1 MNKYIVTSLNKDA
14 GKTGIIVGLS
24 KLIMGKIGYLKPYG
38 DRLVY
43 KDKQLWDYDSALIT
57 NLFDIRQNP
66 EDLSMGFDHSK
77 LKYVYNKIST
87 AEKLNEMINKIST
100 ETDILFIETGSS
112 LIQGV
117 SVHLDALTIAKTTD
131 TKVII
136 VASGNNDDI
145 IDSLTYLI
153 HNVKLKDVD
162 LAGIVINKVKDIDDF
177 KMNYEE
183 YITSLGIN
191 ILGILPYEPELTF
204 PTVRLI
210 SNGLDAKVIT
220 GKSKL
225 NVVAREIF
233 VGAMSGDAAQRV
245 EKFKNKNKLIITA
258 GDRTDMIVAAINT
271 ECVGIVLTNSIL
283 PPPNII
289 ALASERE
296 VPLLLVQSDTH
307 KVAKK
312 IGQMVPLIDSSDVK
326 KIEILEKL
334 IKNYTTLIDLI

>member
-1 MNKYIVTSLNKDA
+1 MNKYIFTSLNQNA

-24 KLIMGKIGYLKPYG
+24 KLIKGKIGYLKPFG
-38 DRLVY
+38 DRLLY
-43 KDKQLWDYDSALIT
+43 KDKRLWDYDSALIT
-57 NLFDIRQNP
+57 NLLDIKQNP
-66 EDLSMGFDHSK
+66 EGLSIGFDHSK
-77 LKYVYNKIST
+77 LKYLYDEKSMAI
-87 AEKLNEMINKIST
+87 KLNEMIDDLST
-100 ETDILFIETGSS
+100 ETDILFIETGSN

-131 TKVII
+131 AKLII

-145 IDSLTYLI
+145 IDNLTYLI
-153 HNVKLKDVD
+153 HNVRLKGVD
-162 LAGIVINKVKDIDDF
+162 LAGIVINKVKDLDDF
-177 KMNYEE
+177 KMNYEDS
-183 YITSLGIN
+183 ITSLGIN

-204 PTVRLI
+204 PTVRLLAD
-210 SNGLDAKVIT
+210 GLDAKVIT
-220 GKSKL
+220 GKSNL
-225 NVVAREIF
+225 NIVAREIF

-271 ECVGIVLTNSIL
+271 ECVGIVLTNNIL

-289 ALASERE
+289 ALASERK

-312 IGQMVPLIDSSDVK
+312 IGQMVPLINFSDSN
-326 KIEILEKL
+326 KIEILEESV
-334 IKNYTTLIDLI
+334 KNYTTLVDLV

>member
-1 MNKYIVTSLNKDA
+1 MNKYIITSLNKNA

-24 KLIMGKIGYLKPYG
+24 KLINGNIGYLKPFG

-43 KDKQLWDYDSALIT
+43 KDKHLWDYDSELIT
-57 NLFDIRQNP
+57 KIL
-66 EDLSMGFDHSK
+66 DLKQSPDVLSIGFDHSK
-77 LKYVYNKIST
+77 LKYVYNKKST
-87 AEKLNEMINKIST
+87 AEKLNEMIKNIST

-117 SVHLDALTIAKTTD
+117 SVHLDALTMAKTTD
-131 TKVII
+131 AKLII

-145 IDSLTYLI
+145 IDSLTYLM
-153 HNVKLKDVD
+153 HNVKLKDID

-177 KMNYEE
+177 KINFEDS
-183 YITSLGIN
+183 ITSLGIN

-204 PTVRLI
+204 PTVRLLAD
-210 SNGLDAKVIT
+210 GLDAKVIT
-220 GKSKL
+220 GKSNL

-258 GDRTDMIVAAINT
+258 GDRTDMIIAAINT
-271 ECVGIVLTNSIL
+271 ECVGIVLTNNIL

-289 ALASERE
+289 ALASEKK

-312 IGQMVPLIDSSDVK
+312 ISQMVSLVDSSDNK
-326 KIEILEKL
+326 KIEILEESV
-334 IKNYTTLIDLI
+334 KNYTTLVDLV

>member
-1 MNKYIVTSLNKDA
+1 MNKYIITSLNKNA

-24 KLIMGKIGYLKPYG
+24 KLINGNIGYLKPFG

-43 KDKQLWDYDSALIT
+43 KDKHLWDYDSELIT
-57 NLFDIRQNP
+57 KIL
-66 EDLSMGFDHSK
+66 DLKQSPDVLSIGFDHSK
-77 LKYVYNKIST
+77 LKYVYNKKST
-87 AEKLNEMINKIST
+87 AEKLNEMIKNIST

-117 SVHLDALTIAKTTD
+117 SVHLDALTMAKTTD
-131 TKVII
+131 AKLII

-145 IDSLTYLI
+145 IDSLTYLM
-153 HNVKLKDVD
+153 HNVKLNDVN

-177 KMNYEE
+177 KMNFEDS
-183 YITSLGIN
+183 ITSLGIN

-204 PTVRLI
+204 PTVRLLAD
-210 SNGLDAKVIT
+210 GLDAKVIT
-220 GKSKL
+220 GKSNL

-258 GDRTDMIVAAINT
+258 GDRTDMIIAAINT
-271 ECVGIVLTNSIL
+271 ECVGIVLTNNIL

-289 ALASERE
+289 ALASEKK

-312 IGQMVPLIDSSDVK
+312 ISQMVSLIDSSDNK
-326 KIEILEKL
+326 KIEILVESV
-334 IKNYTTLIDLI
+334 KNYTTLVDLV

>member
-1 MNKYIVTSLNKDA
+1 MNKYIFTSLNQNA

-24 KLIMGKIGYLKPYG
+24 KLLKGKIGYLKPFG

-43 KDKQLWDYDSALIT
+43 KDKRLWDYDSALIT
-57 NLFDIRQNP
+57 SLLNLKQNP
-66 EDLSMGFDHSK
+66 EELSIGFDHSK
-77 LKYVYNKIST
+77 LQYLYDEKSMAI
-87 AEKLNEMINKIST
+87 KLNEMIDDLST
-100 ETDILFIETGSS
+100 ETDILFIETGSN

-117 SVHLDALTIAKTTD
+117 SVNLDALTIAKTTD
-131 TKVII
+131 AKLII
-136 VASGNNDDI
+136 VASGDNDDI
-145 IDSLTYLI
+145 IDNLTYLM

-162 LAGIVINKVKDIDDF
+162 LAGIVINKVKDLDDF
-177 KMNYEE
+177 KMNYEDS
-183 YITSLGIN
+183 ITSLGIN

-204 PTVRLI
+204 PTVRLLAD
-210 SNGLDAKVIT
+210 GLDAKVIT
-220 GKSKL
+220 GKSNL

-258 GDRTDMIVAAINT
+258 GDRTDMILAAINT
-271 ECVGIVLTNSIL
+271 ECVGIVLTNNIL

-289 ALASERE
+289 ALASEKE

-312 IGQMVPLIDSSDVK
+312 IGQMIPLVDSSDIK
-326 KIEILEKL
+326 KIEILEESV
-334 IKNYTTLIDLI
+334 KNYTTLVDLV